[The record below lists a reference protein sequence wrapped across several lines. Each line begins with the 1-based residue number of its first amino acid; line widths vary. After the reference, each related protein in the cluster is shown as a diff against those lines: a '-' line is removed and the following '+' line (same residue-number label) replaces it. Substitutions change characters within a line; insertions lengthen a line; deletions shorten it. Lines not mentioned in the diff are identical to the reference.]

1 MAQMVSVPIRF
12 GWQMAIR
19 GRRQILLP
27 LYLQE
32 DLPGPQVPL
41 APQAPP
47 DHKDLLEQ
55 RGLPELLVHR
65 GPREPPAR
73 KDLLGPLDQRVL
85 QEPKVLWVLPEQPV
99 RKAPQGRQ
107 GQQEPTGRTVSP

>member
-32 DLPGPQVPL
+32 ALPGPQVPL

-65 GPREPPAR
+65 GPRELPAH
-73 KDLLGPLDQRVL
+73 KALLVLKGPQVHR
-85 QEPKVLWVLPEQPV
+85 
-99 RKAPQGRQ
+99 G
-107 GQQEPTGRTVSP
+107 